1 MGAQMH
7 YSLISKDAGGGWGGA
22 LTCRKVKQVLHSA

>member
-7 YSLISKDAGGGWGGA
+7 YSLISKDAGGGGA